1 MELVNVGIG
10 LIFWMTLAFLLL
22 VFILRKFAWKPIM
35 GALKEREDSIENALH
50 MADKAREEMAQL
62 QANNEQLL
70 REAREERDAML
81 KETRQL
87 RDNIIEEA
95 KQKANAEYNRI
106 LDSARENIQFEKM
119 AAITELKN
127 EVASLS
133 LQFAEKLLREEL
145 SDKAKHEEYIR
156 KHINEIKFN

>member
-35 GALKEREDSIENALH
+35 GALKEREDSIESALH

-145 SDKAKHEEYIR
+145 SDKVKHEEYIR